1 MDNIYDKRKIMTYE
15 IKYEPVIIDGVE
27 ISKYNIYYYEN
38 DTEFTK
44 EFYGYSLNEPKT
56 TIKLGYTLK
65 N

>member
-1 MDNIYDKRKIMTYE
+1 MITYK